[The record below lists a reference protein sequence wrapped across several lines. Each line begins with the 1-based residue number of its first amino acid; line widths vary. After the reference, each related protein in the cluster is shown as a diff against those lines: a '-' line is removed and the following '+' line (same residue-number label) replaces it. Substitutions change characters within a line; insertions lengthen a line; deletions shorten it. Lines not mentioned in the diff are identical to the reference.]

1 MTKSLVLLV
10 ALMVMTLTSS
20 SQAFP
25 VAAYATMRRSPGRM
39 STSFF
44 RRPADISDDNTT
56 PTIMGATERLLLEAK
71 QKRENGLRQEYGVT
85 IKKDGWDGVRAAIWL
100 LFDATEIIFPMLA
113 LALTAGLLLN
123 LMGYGYYFDQGS
135 FVVDTLE
142 HIRQEQL
149 FQLEATKMTVDETIK
164 HILL

>member
-1 MTKSLVLLV
+1 
-10 ALMVMTLTSS
+10 
-20 SQAFP
+20 
-25 VAAYATMRRSPGRM
+25 
-39 STSFF
+39 
-44 RRPADISDDNTT
+44 
-56 PTIMGATERLLLEAK
+56 MGATERLLLEAK